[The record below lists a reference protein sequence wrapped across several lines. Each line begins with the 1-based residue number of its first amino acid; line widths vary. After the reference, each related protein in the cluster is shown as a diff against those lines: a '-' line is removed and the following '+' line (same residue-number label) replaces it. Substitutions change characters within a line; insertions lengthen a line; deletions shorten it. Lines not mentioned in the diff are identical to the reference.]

1 MGNKLIDPRTID
13 EQVILEIVSGKNAR
27 PFAPSNTTSGDD
39 KPTSTSATKQ
49 SPVTKPGSQP
59 PSEDQDALDRY
70 ETMFLHPGHIASRK
84 SLHIDADIHRRIS
97 ALVGAAARNDLTV
110 SGFVNGILTRH
121 FEEYGELIA
130 QFLDKY
136 YQSLKP

>member
-1 MGNKLIDPRTID
+1 MGNKRVDPRTID
-13 EQVILEIVSGKNAR
+13 EQVILDIVSGKNAR
-27 PFAPSNTTSGDD
+27 PFAPSNTISADD
-39 KPTSTSATKQ
+39 KSTSTSANQHIPASKQ
-49 SPVTKPGSQP
+49 KSQP

-70 ETMFLHPGHIASRK
+70 EAVFLHPGHITSRK

-121 FEEYGELIA
+121 FEEHGKSIT
-130 QFLDKY
+130 QFLDKF